1 MRNKVTKHNRRKIP
15 FKKTIKEVGIKSLHS
30 YYRDAAKKR
39 GYEFSLSFEEFSS
52 YIFKNCY
59 YCGSSPKNIFK
70 RSLKP
75 GSKNIQDYFLY
86 NGIDRKNNEIG
97 YIIDNCVTCCKE
109 CNSMKMDRNID
120 EFLQLVSKIH
130 NSKPS
135 LITEKKLKYYHTRA
149 LATASASPDE
159 QTKVGALLIHGES
172 GAVIA
177 EGYNGFIRGAPD
189 DSLPKT
195 RPEKYDY
202 IIHAETNLICNAVRH
217 GISTNNC
224 VMFCTISPCIKC
236 MRMICQTGIKEIYIK
251 SFYTDYEQCSNMDD
265 LKITVTNVGEF
276 SKITLE
282 PKRV

>member
-1 MRNKVTKHNRRKIP
+1 M
-15 FKKTIKEVGIKSLHS
+15 
-30 YYRDAAKKR
+30 
-39 GYEFSLSFEEFSS
+39 
-52 YIFKNCY
+52 
-59 YCGSSPKNIFK
+59 
-70 RSLKP
+70 
-75 GSKNIQDYFLY
+75 
-86 NGIDRKNNEIG
+86 
-97 YIIDNCVTCCKE
+97 
-109 CNSMKMDRNID
+109 
-120 EFLQLVSKIH
+120 
-130 NSKPS
+130 
-135 LITEKKLKYYHTRA
+135 ITEKKLKYYYTRA

-189 DSLPKT
+189 ETLPKT

-236 MRMICQTGIKEIYIK
+236 MRMIYQTGIKEIYIK
-251 SFYTDYEQCSNMDD
+251 SFYTDYAECSSMND